1 MCSGRWLGGVGGLP
15 DHAAQCWGWP
25 TYVQG
30 GRAYPCGRRTPGPA
44 TTKYKQVFW
53 SVLCSRTKGGVG
65 RTTDREPYEE
75 SSSPAEGMHRTLHLS
90 LRLQV
95 FEDAS
100 RGMVVVEG
108 LAEEAVGSAH
118 AALSA
123 VWRGEQHRK
132 VGCTAM
138 NEDSSRSHTLCR
150 LVIEGTR
157 AVRSSSAAPAAGSSV
172 STATLCLIDLAG
184 SESAKATVSRG
195 QRMEGAYINKSLLTL
210 GTVIHKLA
218 AGQSGHVPFR
228 DSKLTRLLQV

>member
-1 MCSGRWLGGVGGLP
+1 MHLYL
-15 DHAAQCWGWP
+15 Q
-25 TYVQG
+25 
-30 GRAYPCGRRTPGPA
+30 TP
-44 TTKYKQVFW
+44 
-53 SVLCSRTKGGVG
+53 LC
-65 RTTDREPYEE
+65 
-75 SSSPAEGMHRTLHLS
+75 
-90 LRLQV
+90 LQV

-157 AVRSSSAAPAAGSSV
+157 AVRSSSAAPAAGSST

-228 DSKLTRLLQV
+228 DSKLTRLLQVRWATEGHGMLQAGGTAQHMHWLVVGSL